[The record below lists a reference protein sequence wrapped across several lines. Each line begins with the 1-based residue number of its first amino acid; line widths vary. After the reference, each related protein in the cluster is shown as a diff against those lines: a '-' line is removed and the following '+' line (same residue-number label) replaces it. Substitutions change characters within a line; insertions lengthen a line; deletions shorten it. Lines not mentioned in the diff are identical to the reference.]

1 MLIKK
6 NKIPGIACRVAASS
20 NNGVKKGL
28 PKSWRFLVPLLLIPM
43 AGDHVK
49 F

>member
-20 NNGVKKGL
+20 NKLLKPTPYRNAAAGL
-28 PKSWRFLVPLLLIPM
+28 
-43 AGDHVK
+43 AGLAKAGFRPRH